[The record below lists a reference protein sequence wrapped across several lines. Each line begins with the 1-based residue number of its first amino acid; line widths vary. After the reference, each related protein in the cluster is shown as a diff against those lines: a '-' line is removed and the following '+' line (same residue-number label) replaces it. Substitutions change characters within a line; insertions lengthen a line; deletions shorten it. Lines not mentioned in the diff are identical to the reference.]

1 MAKDVKKKE
10 KWKYN
15 NEEYI
20 REYVRNNYFRVGI
33 RVRNDDVDI
42 IKKLESVENKNSY
55 ILDLIRKDI
64 KK

>member
-20 REYVRNNYFRVGI
+20 KEYVRNNYFRVGI